1 MLATV
6 GASLESDEPS
16 VVHGAVDQ
24 RGGHVL
30 VAEHA
35 PPAGELDVHDMG
47 HAPGLVGIRYDL
59 EQEPGALLVD
69 RHVAELVDDQEPR
82 PGDLPELRVEPVF
95 PFRAAQHHK
104 QPGRGEEP
112 DRYRAHVRE
121 PAQRD
126 REMGLAGADGPIE
139 HEVLATVD
147 EKSSVASC
155 ARPQSAGMCRFD
167 QSYPSMSFAFGNPA
181 ALRSL
186 ARFDR
191 SLDSISASSQPWI
204 GNGALDGFLEDE
216 SLFGEFLRTPVS
228 KGGVEPLV
236 VGPPHV
242 VVEVAP
248 QLLDR
253 GVVVPVHELLLQQ
266 PVRRFD
272 HGVVVGVA
280 LARQRS
286 FDVEHVERLV
296 DPRVVELAA
305 PVGVEHLDVRQRE
318 VERGERAQ
326 YQARVPGPP
335 GGMADDAPVRQV
347 DQQTHVRPVSADAD
361 IGKIARQMRVR
372 GVAVEPAVQ
381 QVREPGLVG
390 PRPVRFGPSARVRAR
405 HALFAHDVADASP
418 GRGDTPSFPGR
429 P

>member
-1 MLATV
+1 MLAAV

-35 PPAGELDVHDMG
+35 SPAGELDVRGVD

-59 EQEPGALLVD
+59 EQEPGTLLVD
-69 RHVAELVDDQEPR
+69 RHVAGLIDDQEPR
-82 PGDLPELRVEPVF
+82 LGDLPELRVEPVLAL
-95 PFRAAQHHK
+95 RAAQPHE

-112 DRYRAHVRE
+112 DRYRAHARE

-155 ARPQSAGMCRFD
+155 ARPQSAGMRRFD

-204 GNGALDGFLEDE
+204 GNGVLDGFLEDE

-228 KGGVEPLV
+228 EGGVEPLV
-236 VGPPHV
+236 VGPPHAV
-242 VVEVAP
+242 VGAAP
-248 QLLDR
+248 RLPDR
-253 GVVVPVHELLLQQ
+253 GVVVPVHELLLQR

-272 HGVVVGVA
+272 HGVAVGA
-280 LARQRS
+280 TPARQRS
-286 FDVEHVERLV
+286 FDAEHVERLV

-318 VERGERAQ
+318 VEGGERAQ

-335 GGMADDAPVRQV
+335 GGMADDAPVRQAGR
-347 DQQTHVRPVSADAD
+347 QAHVRPVSADAD
-361 IGKIARQMRVR
+361 IGKIARRTRVR
-372 GVAVEPAVQ
+372 GVAVGPAGPAGSRAWPRRPASRA
-381 QVREPGLVG
+381 VRT
-390 PRPVRFGPSARVRAR
+390 VRAR
-405 HALFAHDVADASP
+405 T
-418 GRGDTPSFPGR
+418 RPSCPVR
-429 P
+429 A

>member
-126 REMGLAGADGPIE
+126 REMRLAGADGPVE
-139 HEVLATVD
+139 HE
-147 EKSSVASC
+147 
-155 ARPQSAGMCRFD
+155 
-167 QSYPSMSFAFGNPA
+167 
-181 ALRSL
+181 
-186 ARFDR
+186 
-191 SLDSISASSQPWI
+191 I
-204 GNGALDGFLEDE
+204 
-216 SLFGEFLRTPVS
+216 
-228 KGGVEPLV
+228 
-236 VGPPHV
+236 
-242 VVEVAP
+242 
-248 QLLDR
+248 
-253 GVVVPVHELLLQQ
+253 ELTRHSGLLQ
-266 PVRRFD
+266 F
-272 HGVVVGVA
+272 GK
-280 LARQRS
+280 
-286 FDVEHVERLV
+286 
-296 DPRVVELAA
+296 
-305 PVGVEHLDVRQRE
+305 
-318 VERGERAQ
+318 
-326 YQARVPGPP
+326 
-335 GGMADDAPVRQV
+335 
-347 DQQTHVRPVSADAD
+347 THISTVYTT
-361 IGKIARQMRVR
+361 
-372 GVAVEPAVQ
+372 
-381 QVREPGLVG
+381 QVREHGMLPSTGTVGDSYGNAMAESADGAYRTELVWRRKPFRDSRDLESATFRWVSWRGLEASAPVLG
-390 PRPVRFGPSARVRAR
+390 PQNTGTDRNRVLREPSGASRPTIKTEQKSSHFNIPVPV
-405 HALFAHDVADASP
+405 P
-418 GRGDTPSFPGR
+418 
-429 P
+429 